1 MKMSSRVD
9 RCKIFIESVAC
20 ERRDTLYT
28 SMKERNKRIVAIR
41 FAVNEELSV
50 SVIRTAVAMQRTDTE
65 EIKNSFSRIHIVG
78 TKQVLYKS
86 SVEGNWITW
95 RRKNNPTKEE
105 RARSFGKQGETEWQT
120 EAPRRAQSILDA
132 LIGPKWRHRTSGA
145 DERLRNRSNPGLHIH
160 AANK

>member
-86 SVEGNWITW
+86 SVEGN
-95 RRKNNPTKEE
+95 
-105 RARSFGKQGETEWQT
+105 
-120 EAPRRAQSILDA
+120 
-132 LIGPKWRHRTSGA
+132 
-145 DERLRNRSNPGLHIH
+145 
-160 AANK
+160 